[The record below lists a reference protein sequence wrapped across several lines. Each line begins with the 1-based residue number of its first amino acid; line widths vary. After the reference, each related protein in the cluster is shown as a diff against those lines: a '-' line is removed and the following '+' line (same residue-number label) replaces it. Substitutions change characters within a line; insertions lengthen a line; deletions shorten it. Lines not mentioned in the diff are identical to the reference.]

1 MFEKKQLSFSWLE
14 ILNNP
19 GNKDYCAELG
29 GFGLY
34 KKTGGFSR
42 MSQPQTPPQE
52 RGEPLSCYSE
62 PVGP

>member
-29 GFGLY
+29 G
-34 KKTGGFSR
+34 GFASIR
-42 MSQPQTPPQE
+42 KEGASLE
-52 RGEPLSCYSE
+52 
-62 PVGP
+62 